1 MYIER
6 AQATGNP
13 TATKAY
19 KPKPRLFRWKASL
32 SSFSW
37 RFAAMTAEPINR
49 LSMAKGAKYLC
60 EITGAPAT
68 LVCSECPV
76 YFATKEHFDVW
87 WRGIGSLIA
96 QDIVVLRGPP
106 KMIGSEEERHR
117 RNEELMGIRKELLEL
132 CTETAQ
138 KFLVQGK
145 YELAVPG
152 ALQSLKFAIE
162 VHGSEATELV
172 PSYLLLAEANLG
184 LRRLKIAEE
193 FLSLANW
200 NILKRPEAGSSMM
213 SNLQRNFGRL
223 YAAQQRYNEALQAFA
238 TDIYHSSLEFGPEN
252 LRSAPSY
259 FHMGRV
265 FQSHQKSDRA
275 ASFYAKVMDVYEKF
289 LQAWMNEATGDQ
301 ASEITAVEVEEA
313 IEIVKHITEYREK
326 RAEEDPSDVSRVEIA
341 DGKHTLGLLMVY
353 TGEVPAGSE
362 CLHSALEV
370 YLSTIGIDHDKT
382 KACQRHLEQLDKRE
396 AKQHLLQDPV
406 G

>member
-1 MYIER
+1 
-6 AQATGNP
+6 
-13 TATKAY
+13 
-19 KPKPRLFRWKASL
+19 
-32 SSFSW
+32 
-37 RFAAMTAEPINR
+37 MTAEPINR
-49 LSMAKGAKYLC
+49 LSKAKGAKYLC

-87 WRGIGSLIA
+87 WRGIGNLIA

-117 RNEELMGIRKELLEL
+117 RNEELMGIRRELLEL

-200 NILKRPEAGSSMM
+200 NILKHPQAGSSMM

-252 LRSAPSY
+252 IRSAPSY

-265 FQSHQKSDRA
+265 FQSHQKADRA
-275 ASFYAKVMDVYEKF
+275 ASFYAKVVDVYSKF
-289 LQAWMNEATGDQ
+289 LEAWM
-301 ASEITAVEVEEA
+301 SENSFEQSSDITAVEVEEA
-313 IEIVKHITEYREK
+313 IEIVKHITDYREK
-326 RAEEDPSDVSRVEIA
+326 RSEDDQSDTARLETAEGRYA
-341 DGKHTLGLLMVY
+341 LGLLQVY
-353 TGEVPAGSE
+353 TGDIAGGGES
-362 CLHSALEV
+362 LNAALEV
-370 YLSTIGIDHDKT
+370 FLSTVGVDHDKT
-382 KACQRHLEQLDKRE
+382 KACQRHLEQLEKRG
-396 AKQHLLQDPV
+396 AAQQALQEQSTQN
-406 G
+406 

>member
-1 MYIER
+1 M
-6 AQATGNP
+6 G
-13 TATKAY
+13 
-19 KPKPRLFRWKASL
+19 
-32 SSFSW
+32 
-37 RFAAMTAEPINR
+37 
-49 LSMAKGAKYLC
+49 
-60 EITGAPAT
+60 
-68 LVCSECPV
+68 
-76 YFATKEHFDVW
+76 
-87 WRGIGSLIA
+87 A
-96 QDIVVLRGPP
+96 QDIVVLREPP
-106 KMIGSEEERHR
+106 KMIGSEEERAR

-200 NILKRPEAGSSMM
+200 NILKHPQAGSSMM

-238 TDIYHSSLEFGPEN
+238 TDIYHSSLENGPESIK
-252 LRSAPSY
+252 SAPSY

-275 ASFYAKVMDVYEKF
+275 AAFYTKVVEIIKHIVEG
-289 LQAWMNEATGDQ
+289 WMTSNSLEQSSD
-301 ASEITAVEVEEA
+301 ITAVE
-313 IEIVKHITEYREK
+313 I
-326 RAEEDPSDVSRVEIA
+326 
-341 DGKHTLGLLMVY
+341 
-353 TGEVPAGSE
+353 
-362 CLHSALEV
+362 
-370 YLSTIGIDHDKT
+370 
-382 KACQRHLEQLDKRE
+382 
-396 AKQHLLQDPV
+396 
-406 G
+406 

>member
-1 MYIER
+1 MS
-6 AQATGNP
+6 AV
-13 TATKAY
+13 
-19 KPKPRLFRWKASL
+19 
-32 SSFSW
+32 
-37 RFAAMTAEPINR
+37 PINQLAR
-49 LSMAKGAKYLC
+49 PKSTKYEC
-60 EITGAPAT
+60 EVCGKAAT
-68 LVCSECPV
+68 LKCTDCPT
-76 YFATKEHFDVW
+76 YYCTQEHFDID
-87 WRGIGSLIA
+87 WRGIRNLIA
-96 QDIVVLRGPP
+96 QDIVDLRERP
-106 KMIGSEEERHR
+106 KMIGSEEERDR
-117 RNEELMGIRKELLEL
+117 RAEELMGIRKELLEL

-162 VHGSEATELV
+162 VFGSEATELV

-200 NILKRPEAGSSMM
+200 NILKHPQAGSSMM

-252 LRSAPSY
+252 IRSAPSY

-265 FQSHQKSDRA
+265 FQSHQKSDQKSDHKSDRA
-275 ASFYAKVMDVYEKF
+275 SAFYTKVVEIYTSFLENWLSESGGEASSD
-289 LQAWMNEATGDQ
+289 
-301 ASEITAVEVEEA
+301 ITAVEVEEA

-326 RAEEDPSDVSRVEIA
+326 RSEDDPADQSRMETAEGRY
-341 DGKHTLGLLMVY
+341 TLGLLLVY
-353 TGEVPAGSE
+353 TGDASSGRDCLCQALDVFLAVAGIE
-362 CLHSALEV
+362 HK
-370 YLSTIGIDHDKT
+370 KT
-382 KACQRHLEQLDKRE
+382 RACQKNLDALDKRGMALPPE
-396 AKQHLLQDPV
+396 